1 MMNQFDPL
9 NGNIPLYS
17 FCIRYDRLKYLI
29 DMEYSHP
36 RYDKMDSIV
45 VFIDINSIIK
55 SYFKNTE
62 YKFENYY
69 DITSGL
75 INICAH
81 YRQFFKSR
89 YGLYCYIHLVYSDIT
104 QSKIGSM
111 FSDKYGSK
119 LNLSNEVML
128 KMLNDNLEL
137 LDILVP
143 YLPWIQYTKTL
154 QFETGVMIYDII
166 QKEYTSGCRYPNLVI
181 TKDRY
186 NYQLCSDVYDIKI
199 LRPKKDKSD
208 DVSYAINDGNVLNT
222 IFVEYTK
229 DFDKLKMFGFILN
242 SGLLPALFALS
253 RLPDK
258 GIPSYINI
266 NKSYEILLQAVKD
279 NALHNQLISDMQYVS
294 ETVLRKYYPKLDSY
308 IVGERYKA
316 VNLFHHHSIFTNTH
330 EFNTYQGF
338 INLVDDN
345 TVKDINNKFF
355 AKNPLDLN
363 AL

>member
-1 MMNQFDPL
+1 MINQFDPL

-17 FCIRYDRLKYLI
+17 FCIKYDVLKSLI
-29 DMEYSHP
+29 DLEYSGKG
-36 RYDKMDSIV
+36 YNGIDSIV

-55 SYFKNTE
+55 SYFKTTE
-62 YKFENYY
+62 YKFDNYY

-119 LNLSNEVML
+119 LNLSNQVML

-154 QFETGVMIYDII
+154 QFETGVMIFDII
-166 QKEYTSGCRYPNLVI
+166 KKEYDSGCRYPNIVV

-186 NYQLCSDVYDIKI
+186 NYQLCSKEYDIKV
-199 LRPKKDKSD
+199 LRPKKDKSND
-208 DVSYAINDGNVLNT
+208 LSYSINASNVFNT
-222 IFVEYTK
+222 VVFEYTK
-229 DFDKLKMFGFILN
+229 DPAMIKKICIN
-242 SGLLPALFALS
+242 PYLLPVLFALS

-266 NKSYEILLQAVKD
+266 NKSCEIIY
-279 NALHNQLISDMQYVS
+279 NAINEKVLPDQMITDMQYIA

-316 VNLFHHHSIFTNTH
+316 VNLYHHYSIFMNTH
-330 EFNTYQGF
+330 EYNTYQGF
-338 INLVDDN
+338 INLIDDN